1 MSAAESALS
10 ARAAVRAAIDRIE
23 QVNPAL
29 NAVVWPRYEE
39 ALREAVALDAAVAGG
54 AEPGALHGVPITIKE
69 CIDLAGTPSTCGL
82 PARRGHRAVQD
93 DPHVA
98 ALRAAGAVVVG
109 KTNVSQALLYTE
121 ADNPVY
127 GRTQNPWSAERS
139 CGGSSGGE
147 GAILAAGGPLLGL
160 GTDIGGS
167 LRTPAAFCGVASLK
181 PTSGRADTR
190 GSGSVPLGQR
200 AIPSQNGI
208 LAPRVADVIRGSA
221 IVLGV
226 GSAMVPARPLPDPH
240 GVDVTRLRVAC
251 YVDDGTLTPCPAA
264 RRAIAETRER
274 LAARGVEVIDWQ
286 PPGAAEALRLF
297 FALLSADGGA
307 SVRRLAARR
316 ERDPRIA
323 DLAFVAGL
331 SRGTLWLLRRTLALI
346 GQHASADFLD
356 AFGHADTDHYW
367 QAVEAQMDYRLRF
380 LDALRDARGPFDL
393 VLCPAAALPAFRHG
407 ASRVLGTAGA
417 YAPLWNLLGFPAGVV
432 PVTRVRPGEESDRSP
447 SRDRVLAAARAQE
460 RDSAGLPIAVQVAG
474 WPWREHEV
482 LALMA
487 MIEADAGY
495 R

>member
-1 MSAAESALS
+1 MTVAESAPS
-10 ARAAVRAAIDRIE
+10 AQAAVRAAIERIE

-29 NAVVWPRYEE
+29 NAVVVPRFE
-39 ALREAVALDAAVAGG
+39 AALADAAALDAAVAAG
-54 AEPGALHGVPITIKE
+54 AARGPLHGMPITIKE
-69 CIDLAGTPSTCGL
+69 CIDLAGTASTFGL
-82 PARRGHRAVQD
+82 PARRDHRAGCD

-127 GRTQNPWSAERS
+127 GRTQNPWNPARS

-147 GAILAAGGPLLGL
+147 GAILAAGGPRLGL

-190 GSGSVPLGQR
+190 GSGSIPPGQR

-208 LAPRVADVIRGSA
+208 LAPRVADVIRASA
-221 IVLGV
+221 VILGV
-226 GSAMVPARPLPDPH
+226 GNVLLPAQPLSDPRA
-240 GVDVTRLRVAC
+240 VDVARLRVAC
-251 YVDDGTLTPCPAA
+251 YADDGTLAPSPAV
-264 RRAIAETRER
+264 RRALAETRER

-286 PPGAAEALRLF
+286 PPGVAAALRLF

-307 SVRRLAARR
+307 GVRRLATRR

-323 DLAFVAGL
+323 DLAFVTGC
-331 SRGTLWLLRRTLALI
+331 SRGTLWLLRRTLALF
-346 GQHASADFLD
+346 GQRATADFLD
-356 AFGHADTDHYW
+356 AFGHADTDHCW
-367 QAVEAQMDYRLRF
+367 QAVAAQMDYRLRF
-380 LDALRDARGPFDL
+380 LDALRDARGAFDL

-407 ASRVLGTAGA
+407 ASRVLGTAGG

-432 PVTRVRPGEESDRSP
+432 PVTRVRAGEESDRAP
-447 SRDRVLAAARAQE
+447 SRDRVPAAAREQE

-474 WPWREHEV
+474 RPWREHEV
-482 LALMA
+482 LALMQI
-487 MIEADAGY
+487 IEDDAGY